1 MKIELTRFSRDDP
14 YSWLALAEEYMDYH
28 TVIATNQVTIAGLY
42 FTGNVV
48 LWFKWY
54 KLHIGSGLWAVFTE
68 PLLQRF
74 RRGDQ
79 LDFNMSFS
87 HVSQKGSLAYIND
100 FIRLF
105 LSSPR
110 LV

>member
-28 TVIATNQVTIAGLY
+28 RVIATNQVIIAGLY
-42 FTGNVV
+42 FTGDVA

-54 KLHIGSGLWAVFTE
+54 KLHIRSRFWAVFTE
-68 PLLQRF
+68 PLLQSF
-74 RRGDQ
+74 RWGNQ

-87 HVSQKGSLAYIND
+87 HVFQKDSLAYIND
-100 FIRLF
+100 FIWLF
-105 LSSPR
+105 Y
-110 LV
+110 